1 MSFDQATPGRR
12 NRKRAQTRARIEAA
26 AIELVLKNGLD
37 SATIDAISE
46 RADVSPRTFFN
57 YFESKDAAILG
68 LQSRETDEDALDEQL
83 ASGRDLDPI
92 AAVVS
97 LVTAT
102 MGVTGRGSTELHRSR
117 VEIMRRHPEILSSQ
131 FAQLSARRTRLVE
144 HVVQILP
151 RHPQFQDDLDA
162 VARANIVLA
171 VCVSATRSAVEE
183 WAQTTDIERVRETP
197 ADDAEAIEQRAVAL
211 VYSTFERLA

>member
-1 MSFDQATPGRR
+1 MSFERATPGRR
-12 NRKRAQTRARIEAA
+12 DRKRAQTRARIEAA
-26 AIELVLKNGLD
+26 AIELVLQNGLD

-131 FAQLSARRTRLVE
+131 FAQLSARRSRLVE
-144 HVVQILP
+144 HVGQILP
-151 RHPQFQDDLDA
+151 RHPRFQDDLDA

-183 WAQTTDIERVRETP
+183 WAQTTDIDHVRETP

>member
-1 MSFDQATPGRR
+1 MKSDETTPGLRD
-12 NRKRAQTRARIEAA
+12 RKRAQTRARIEAA
-26 AIELVLKNGLD
+26 AIELVLRDGLD

-83 ASGRDLDPI
+83 ASGGDLDPI

-102 MGVTGRGSTELHRSR
+102 MGVAGRGNPHLHRSR

-131 FAQLSARRTRLVE
+131 FAQLSARRTRLVD
-144 HVVQILP
+144 HVGQILSRQP
-151 RHPQFQDDLDA
+151 RFQNDVDA
-162 VARANIVLA
+162 VPRANIVLA
-171 VCVSATRSAVEE
+171 ICVSATRSAVED
-183 WAQTTDIERVRETP
+183 WARTTDIEHVRGTSAGET
-197 ADDAEAIEQRAVAL
+197 DDIERRAIAL
-211 VYSTFERLA
+211 VHSTLGRLA

>member
-1 MSFDQATPGRR
+1 MSSDETTPGRR
-12 NRKRAQTRARIEAA
+12 DRKRAQTRARIEAA
-26 AIELVLKNGLD
+26 AIELVLRDGLD

-68 LQSRETDEDALDEQL
+68 LQSRETDEDALDERL
-83 ASGRDLDPI
+83 ASGGGLDPI

-97 LVTAT
+97 LVTTT

-131 FAQLSARRTRLVE
+131 FAQLSERRSRLVE
-144 HVVQILP
+144 HVGQILS

-171 VCVSATRSAVEE
+171 VCVSATRSAVEG
-183 WAQTTDIERVRETP
+183 WAQTTDIEHVRK
-197 ADDAEAIEQRAVAL
+197 AGGDDADAIEQRAVAL
-211 VYSTFERLA
+211 VHSTLGRLA

>member
-1 MSFDQATPGRR
+1 MRSDETTPGLRD
-12 NRKRAQTRARIEAA
+12 RKRAQTRARIEAA
-26 AIELVLKNGLD
+26 AIELVLRDGLD

-68 LQSRETDEDALDEQL
+68 LQSRETDEAALDDQL
-83 ASGRDLDPI
+83 ASGEDLDPI

-102 MGVTGRGSTELHRSR
+102 MGVAGRDNPELHRGR

-144 HVVQILP
+144 HVGQILS
-151 RHPQFQDDLDA
+151 RHPRFQNDVDA

-171 VCVSATRSAVEE
+171 VCVSATRSAVED
-183 WAQTTDIERVRETP
+183 WARTIDIEHAPKARADQ
-197 ADDAEAIEQRAVAL
+197 ADDIEQRAVAL
-211 VYSTFERLA
+211 VHSTLGRLE

>member
-144 HVVQILP
+144 HVGQILP

-183 WAQTTDIERVRETP
+183 WAQTTDIDHVRETP

>member
-46 RADVSPRTFFN
+46 LADVSPRTFFN

-144 HVVQILP
+144 HVGQILA

-183 WAQTTDIERVRETP
+183 WAQTTDIDHVRETP